1 MDGYC
6 RAVKDMVL
14 EEHYEEPFTREPV
27 SGSNLELR
35 YEEEE
40 PMYEPYMQ
48 DEELDYE
55 PAPEPSVEEGEPIY
69 EPDMQDEELYYE
81 GAPDPVVEEERLAQR
96 RAKRTRHCPS
106 HARRKVDF
114 TRRATCKTSLTWK
127 IICHYRF
134 P

>member
-1 MDGYC
+1 MPAEDQEDGEEPC
-6 RAVKDMVL
+6 AVKNTVL

-48 DEELDYE
+48 DEEPDYE

-69 EPDMQDEELYYE
+69 EPDMQ
-81 GAPDPVVEEERLAQR
+81 EEEFITKGRLTQSWKKKGLAQR

-106 HARRKVDF
+106 HA
-114 TRRATCKTSLTWK
+114 
-127 IICHYRF
+127 
-134 P
+134 